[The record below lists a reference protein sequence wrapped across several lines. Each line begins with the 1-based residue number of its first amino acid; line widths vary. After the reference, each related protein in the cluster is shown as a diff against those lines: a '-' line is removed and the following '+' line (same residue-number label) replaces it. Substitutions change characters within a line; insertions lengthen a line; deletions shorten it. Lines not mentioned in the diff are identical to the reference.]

1 MNQNDLDN
9 LIFAWLNGSI
19 DEAESQRLQEALI
32 DSKDS
37 RKRFRELTAFD
48 SSMRDL
54 AAGKTDPTIPQ
65 MFPQVG
71 PTAFDPGPSGGTWNL
86 NANWMRLA
94 AILSLLILVGSIAYM
109 LGKGDAAE
117 PVTQLQ
123 SAENRAIPEK
133 TISGHA
139 TLRHVAGIKWGEESS
154 SYLRGDVLPA
164 GLLAFDEGVAEIDFF
179 CGATVVME
187 GPAKLV
193 LESDWSARLISG
205 RLRAN
210 VPPAARGFVVRA
222 ADSEVVDLGTEFAL
236 EVQDDY
242 ARVKV
247 IDGEIELRGGQHD
260 GQHLLTGDA
269 KSLVGG
275 QRDLSSLEDLSTIVD
290 VQRRHA
296 EEQTERFR
304 HWKKVKNDLRKDPRL
319 IAYYPIADSSSGRFV
334 ANEAASSGNELDGK
348 IVGPV
353 QRGEGRFGSDSSSL
367 NFSRPG
373 SRVRALIEGEFSAF
387 SFACWARID
396 GLDHKYNALF
406 MSDGYENGELHWQIM
421 NDGRMMFSV
430 MVDDTPGAGNG
441 PLPDARLHRIYYT
454 DPIWDV
460 DRSGKWVHLA
470 AVYDPANRVVQ
481 QYVNGQRVS
490 SETIKDRHFV
500 ETLRFGPAE
509 IGNWGQPLRKS
520 PDFAVRNLNGGIGEM
535 TIFGEAISADEI
547 KALYENRKL

>member
-1 MNQNDLDN
+1 MNHNDLDN
-9 LIFAWLNGSI
+9 LIFAWLDGSI
-19 DEAESQRLQEALI
+19 DEAESHLLQQMLI
-32 DSKDS
+32 KSKDS
-37 RKRFRELTAFD
+37 RVRFRKLAAFD

-54 AAGKTDPTIPQ
+54 AMAKADPTSPQ
-65 MFPQVG
+65 LFPQVE
-71 PTAFDPGPSGGTWNL
+71 PSPLEPGPMGAPWGL
-86 NANWMRLA
+86 NTNWLRLA
-94 AILSLLILVGSIAYM
+94 AVFSLLILVGSIAYM
-109 LGKGDAAE
+109 LGKGDAAD
-117 PVTQLQ
+117 PVAQLHP
-123 SAENRAIPEK
+123 SEDRAVVEK

-139 TLRHVAGIKWGEESS
+139 TLRHVAGIQWAKESS

-164 GLLAFDEGVAEIDFF
+164 GLLAFDQGVAEIDFF
-179 CGATVVME
+179 CGATVVVE
-187 GPAKLV
+187 GPAKLI

-205 RLRAN
+205 RLRAD
-210 VPPAARGFVVRA
+210 VPPAARGFIVRA

-260 GQHLLTGDA
+260 GQHLLTGDG
-269 KSLVGG
+269 KSLIGA
-275 QRDLSSLEDLSTIVD
+275 QLDLKSLENLSTIVD

-296 EEQTERFR
+296 EEQKARFQQ
-304 HWKKVKNDLRKDPRL
+304 WKNVKNDLRKDPRL

-348 IVGPV
+348 IIGPV
-353 QRGEGRFGSDSSSL
+353 QRSEGRFGSDSSSL
-367 NFSRPG
+367 NFARPG

-396 GLDHKYNALF
+396 GLDHTYNALF
-406 MSDGYENGELHWQIM
+406 MSDGYENGELHWQIK

-460 DRSGKWVHLA
+460 SRSGKWVHLA

-490 SETIKDRHFV
+490 SEPINDRHFV
-500 ETLRFGPAE
+500 ETLR
-509 IGNWGQPLRKS
+509 
-520 PDFAVRNLNGGIGEM
+520 IGEM
-535 TIFGEAISADEI
+535 AIFGEALNADEI
-547 KALYENRKL
+547 EALYQNRKLFGY